1 LIGTQEGGIS
11 QLKVD
16 FAKLD
21 RGFNPRCVVV
31 VGASRQNEYQWLNSQ
46 LTFKGKLYSV
56 QVNPQSIE
64 DIQAMGIT
72 NYTSL
77 LDVPEPIDLVIIAVP
92 RAIVP
97 KVLDDCIRKNVA
109 AIHMFTAGFSET
121 EMEEGRQAERE
132 LKAKAEA
139 ANLHIIGPNCMGLY
153 NAMLGIRQFPEQPV
167 GIEGSL
173 GVISQSGGHAINFSL
188 GAFAQ
193 GLCINKSASFGNGT
207 LLDSADFLEYYTQD
221 PEIKAVAMY
230 LEGVK
235 DGPRFLKVLK
245 ETSLKKP
252 VIIWKGGRTEEGSFA
267 IASHTGSMAVP
278 LAVWDAVIRQHGGIS
293 VPTMD
298 DLIDTAKALIYMPP
312 VTGVRVAVTGGSGG
326 QSVNIADA
334 FAEVGLR
341 LPALSEHSYNQL
353 REFYS
358 IIGGGYRNPVD
369 TGNQNRLQMKRI
381 VDILAKDPNID
392 NVVLLSLARF
402 IMHNGQLEDL
412 VDMLKDVRD
421 IWKKPVIFIIA
432 SSNIEDLKIAEE
444 VSKKFMEED
453 IPVFPSIERG
463 ARAIRNTYEYYRLK
477 SILAAS

>member
-1 LIGTQEGGIS
+1 M
-11 QLKVD
+11 KVD
-16 FAKLD
+16 FKKLD
-21 RGFNPRCVVV
+21 RAFNPRSLVV
-31 VGASRQNEYQWLNSQ
+31 VGASKQNEYQWLSSQ

-56 QVNPQSIE
+56 AVNPQSIE
-64 DIQAMGIT
+64 DIKAMGVT

-77 LDVPEPIDLVIIAVP
+77 LDVPEPIDLVIVAVP

-97 KVLDDCIRKNVA
+97 QVLDDCIRKNVA
-109 AIHMFTAGFSET
+109 GVHMFTAGFSET
-121 EMEEGRQAERE
+121 EMAEGIEAEKK
-132 LKAKAEA
+132 LKAQAEA
-139 ANLHIIGPNCMGLY
+139 ANLQVIGPNCMGLY
-153 NAMLGIRQFPEQPV
+153 NAMVGIRQFPEQPV
-167 GIEGSL
+167 GMSGAL

-188 GAFAQ
+188 DAYAQ
-193 GLCINKSASFGNGT
+193 GLYINKSASFGNGT
-207 LLDSADFLEYYTQD
+207 LLDSADFLEYFAQD

-235 DGPRFLKVLK
+235 DGRRFLKVLK
-245 ETSLKKP
+245 EASLKKP

-312 VTGVRVAVTGGSGG
+312 ITGIRVAVTGGSGG

-341 LPALSEHSYNQL
+341 LPALTEQSYDKL

-358 IIGGGYRNPVD
+358 IVGGGFRNPVD
-369 TGNQNRLQMKRI
+369 TGNQNRFQMKRI
-381 VDILAKDPNID
+381 IDILAQDTNID

-402 IMHNGQLEDL
+402 IMRNGQLDDFIE
-412 VDMLKDVRD
+412 MLADARD
-421 IWKKPVIFIIA
+421 SRKKPVMSIIA
-432 SSNIEDLKIAEE
+432 SSNNEDLKIAAEA
-444 VSKKFMEED
+444 SQRFQDKG

-463 ARAIRNTYEYYRLK
+463 ARAMRNAYEYYRLK
-477 SILAAS
+477 TLLMAS